1 MAFKAILH
9 CHNSTGRVLAK
20 STRNLSWSI
29 MDGLQSQFIPTEAR
43 CRANT
48 IASTHHI
55 TAKANL
61 FLINSGKIML
71 CLVPSM
77 SATTKRDLKALSCS
91 IKELV
96 EVCWPLL
103 KHQEARRLIGTSPAP
118 DVHVSSLQLSICHI
132 QDMFTVSTPAN
143 IVQNILGL
151 IF

>member
-43 CRANT
+43 CRVNT
-48 IASTHHI
+48 IASTHHR

-103 KHQEARRLIGTSPAP
+103 KHQEARRPHWLARVQRQMYMYLLYNYQYVISKTCLRFPHPLI
-118 DVHVSSLQLSICHI
+118 LYK
-132 QDMFTVSTPAN
+132 
-143 IVQNILGL
+143 
-151 IF
+151 IFWD